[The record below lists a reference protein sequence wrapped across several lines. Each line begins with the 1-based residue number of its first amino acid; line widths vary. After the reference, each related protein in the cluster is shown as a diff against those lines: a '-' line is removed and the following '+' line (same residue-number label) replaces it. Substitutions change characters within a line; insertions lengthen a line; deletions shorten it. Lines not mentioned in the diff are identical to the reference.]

1 MEKFLF
7 AVDEFTGLIW
17 AAAKMRPTGYDGMEV
32 KSVMKKFKDK
42 GFAAGCSREVITK
55 GAEMLGMEVRDL
67 AQITLDAMKA

>member
-1 MEKFLF
+1 
-7 AVDEFTGLIW
+7 
-17 AAAKMRPTGYDGMEV
+17 
-32 KSVMKKFKDK
+32 MKKFKDK